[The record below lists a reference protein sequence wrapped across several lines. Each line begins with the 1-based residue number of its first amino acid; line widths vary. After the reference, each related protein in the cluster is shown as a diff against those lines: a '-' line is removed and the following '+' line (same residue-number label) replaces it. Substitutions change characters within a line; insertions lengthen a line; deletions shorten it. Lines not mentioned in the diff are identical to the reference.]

1 MYKKQPC
8 NDANRDMKINGRR
21 TKTLLYLSRIFCF
34 TGVAFFCLKEGF
46 ISFGDLSDWQIV
58 QLGHY
63 GQFMTASLS
72 PRKDDS
78 VFELTERKCFICSF
92 LRFRL
97 SG

>member
-8 NDANRDMKINGRR
+8 DDANRDMKINGRDGQ
-21 TKTLLYLSRIFCF
+21 KHFCIFREYF
-34 TGVAFFCLKEGF
+34 VSQVWLCLKEGF

-58 QLGHY
+58 QVGHY
-63 GQFMTASLS
+63 GQFMTAHLS